1 MARPKGNKQG
11 SIFFDKNAKKWR
23 AMYYVIDNET
33 KEEKKITK
41 SFISKQEATDF
52 LATKLYQK
60 NNEIFIKNNGIPLN
74 QLMRANLQKKLDMN
88 LISESQ
94 YARVL
99 KTIEVIEKSPMVQNK
114 IEDITSD
121 DIQAYLNTLTNYSN
135 SYLKKIYEQFTQS
148 YKFAINKGYILKN
161 PMFEV
166 IKPKSIKIDKVVR
179 ALEVEEQQKLTDYLR
194 SKTATEEPYKNA
206 FLIQMYMGL
215 RIGEVLALQNSDID
229 LKRNLIKV
237 DKTITTDK
245 DGKPILGNTTKT
257 YAGTRELPIPIYI
270 KPFIIEQ
277 MMIGKNNKDQQMFLS
292 PKGNYVDG
300 RNANAILK
308 LRLNKLGISGISTHS
323 LRHTYGTR
331 CIEAGMRAV
340 ALQRLMGHT
349 DVSITLNT
357 YTSVFNKYKTSE
369 LEKVN
374 NYYMEN
380 EIFSPEKSLEDI
392 ERELIEMEEKEIE

>member
-23 AMYYVIDNET
+23 AMYYVTDNET
-33 KEEKKITK
+33 KEERKITK
-41 SFISKQEATDF
+41 SFISEQEAKDF

-88 LISESQ
+88 VISETQ

-99 KTIEVIEKSPMVQNK
+99 KTIEVIEKSQMVQNK

-148 YKFAINKGYILKN
+148 YKFAINKGYIIKN
-161 PMFEV
+161 PMFDV
-166 IKPKSIKIDKVVR
+166 IKPKSLKVDKVVR
-179 ALEVEEQQKLTDYLR
+179 ALEVEEQQKLTDYLITK
-194 SKTATEEPYKNA
+194 SAIDEPYKNA

-215 RIGEVLALQNSDID
+215 RIGETLALQNSDID
-229 LKRNLIKV
+229 LRRNLMKV

-245 DGKPILGNTTKT
+245 DGKAILGNTTKT
-257 YAGTRELPIPIYI
+257 YAGTRELPIPIFL
-270 KPFIIEQ
+270 KSFIIEQ
-277 MMIGKNNKDQQMFLS
+277 MEIAKNNKDQQLFLS
-292 PKGNYVDG
+292 PNGNYVDA

-308 LRLNKLGISGISTHS
+308 LRLNKLGIEGISTHS

-357 YTSVFNKYKTSE
+357 YTSVFNKYKASE

-374 NYYMEN
+374 NYYMEHDL
-380 EIFSPEKSLEDI
+380 FSSQSILDSIKEDMLGK
-392 ERELIEMEEKEIE
+392 EEIEIE

>member
-23 AMYYVIDNET
+23 AMYYVIDFET

-41 SFISKQEATDF
+41 SFISEQEAKNF

-74 QLMRANLQKKLDMN
+74 QLMRTNLQKKLDMN
-88 LISESQ
+88 LISETQ

-99 KTIEVIEKSPMVQNK
+99 KTIEVIEKSPIVQKK

-121 DIQAYLNTLTNYSN
+121 DIQTYLNTLTNYSN

-161 PMFEV
+161 PMFDV
-166 IKPKSIKIDKVVR
+166 IKPKSIKLDKVVR

-194 SKTATEEPYKNA
+194 SKSAIEEPYKNV

-215 RIGEVLALQNSDID
+215 RIGETLALQKSDID

-245 DGKPILGNTTKT
+245 NGKAILGNTTKT
-257 YAGTRELPIPIYI
+257 YAGTREIPIPIFL

-277 MMIGKNNKDQQMFLS
+277 MEIAKNNKDQQLFLS
-292 PKGNYVDG
+292 PNGNYVDA

-308 LRLNKLGISGISTHS
+308 LRLNKLGITGISTHS

-340 ALQRLMGHT
+340 ALQRLMGHQ
-349 DVSITLNT
+349 DVSVTLNT
-357 YTSVFNKYKTSE
+357 YTSIFNKYKASE

-380 EIFSPEKSLEDI
+380 ELFSSQNILNSIKQDMI
-392 ERELIEMEEKEIE
+392 EKEENEIE

>member
-23 AMYYVIDNET
+23 AMYYITDNET

-41 SFISKQEATDF
+41 SFASEQEAKDF

-88 LISESQ
+88 LISETQ

-99 KTIEVIEKSPMVQNK
+99 KTIELIEKSPMVQNK

-121 DIQAYLNTLTNYSN
+121 DIQDYLNTLTNYSN
-135 SYLKKIYEQFTQS
+135 SYLKKIYEQFNQS
-148 YKFAINKGYILKN
+148 YKFAVNKGYILKN
-161 PMFEV
+161 PMFDV
-166 IKPKSIKIDKVVR
+166 IKPKSIKADRVIR
-179 ALEVEEQQKLTDYLR
+179 ALEVEEQQKLTDYLITK
-194 SKTATEEPYKNA
+194 SAIDEPYKNA

-215 RIGEVLALQNSDID
+215 RIGEVLALQNNDID
-229 LKRNLIKV
+229 LRRNLMNV
-237 DKTITTDK
+237 HNTITTDA
-245 DGKPILGNTTKT
+245 DGKAILGKTTKT
-257 YAGTRELPIPIYI
+257 YAGTRELPIPIYL

-277 MMIGKNNKDQQMFLS
+277 MEIGKNNKDQQLFLS
-292 PKGNYVDG
+292 PNGNYVDG

-308 LRLNKLGISGISTHS
+308 LRLNKLGINGISTHS

-357 YTSVFNKYKTSE
+357 YTSVFNKYKASE

-380 EIFSPEKSLEDI
+380 ELLFAKNILNAIGQNMS
-392 ERELIEMEEKEIE
+392 EKEENEIE